1 MFQFRSIVNHFFIF
15 IDRSVP
21 FGVFSKLFYM
31 QNSWKKKFSIIWV
44 GQFISL
50 LSSTAVNF
58 AVIIWLSLETG
69 SAEVLA
75 YAAIAGLLPQA
86 IIGPI
91 AGVYIDRWDRKKT
104 MMFADGFVAFCTLI
118 MSVSFYMGNESLLL
132 LYVMLALRSVGSAFH
147 MPAMQAAIPMLAPQS
162 ELLRIAG
169 INQIIQ
175 SVSSIAGPALGAL
188 AIGFM
193 SIGNVLLLDIAG
205 AVVAIASLLF
215 VHIPNPEIAE
225 KAKASVQQVWKD
237 INLGWEEIR
246 KNRGLSYLFLY
257 SVIATF
263 CIMPVA
269 VLFPLITINHF
280 GGNKTEMSIVEMAW
294 GVGMLVGG
302 GLLGIWKPDIHK
314 VIIINIMH
322 MLLGI
327 SLAISG
333 WLPVSGFILFVV
345 LTGIG
350 GLAASVYNASFMTV
364 LQEEVNPAMM
374 GRVFSMFFSIVVI
387 PSVIGLLSTGFVAD
401 TIGVNLTFIILGL
414 VVVGV
419 GLLSF
424 FTPSLMML
432 GKVKETTHKEAEP
445 SEEV

>member
-1 MFQFRSIVNHFFIF
+1 M
-15 IDRSVP
+15 
-21 FGVFSKLFYM
+21 
-31 QNSWKKKFSIIWV
+31 
-44 GQFISL
+44 GQFISI

-104 MMFADGFVAFCTLI
+104 MIFADSFVAFCTLV
-118 MSVSFYMGNESLLL
+118 MSLSFYVGYESLLL
-132 LYVMLALRSVGSAFH
+132 IYVMLALRSVGSAFH
-147 MPAMQAAIPMLAPQS
+147 MPAMQAAIPLLAPQS

-169 INQIIQ
+169 INQMIQ

-188 AIGFM
+188 AIGLF
-193 SIGNVLLLDIAG
+193 SIGNVLLLDIIG
-205 AVVAIASLLF
+205 AIIAIISLLF
-215 VHIPNPEIAE
+215 VHIPNPEIVD
-225 KAKASVQQVWKD
+225 KAKASVAQVWRD
-237 INLGWEEIR
+237 IKLGLGEIL
-246 KNRGLSYLFLY
+246 KNRGLTLMFLY

-269 VLFPLITINHF
+269 VLFPLMTINHF
-280 GGNKTEMSIVEMAW
+280 GGDKFEMSIVEIAW
-294 GVGMLVGG
+294 GVGMLIGG
-302 GLLGIWKPDIHK
+302 GLLGILKPNIHK
-314 VIIINIMH
+314 VIIINTMH
-322 MLLGI
+322 ILLGL
-327 SLAISG
+327 SLAVSG
-333 WLPVSGFILFVV
+333 WLPPSTFIIFVI

-364 LQEEVNPAMM
+364 IQEEVQPTMM
-374 GRVFSMFFSIVVI
+374 GRVFSMFFSIAVI

-414 VVVGV
+414 VVAVVGTV
-419 GLLSF
+419 SF
-424 FTPSLMML
+424 FTPSLMKL
-432 GKVKETTHKEAEP
+432 GK
-445 SEEV
+445 